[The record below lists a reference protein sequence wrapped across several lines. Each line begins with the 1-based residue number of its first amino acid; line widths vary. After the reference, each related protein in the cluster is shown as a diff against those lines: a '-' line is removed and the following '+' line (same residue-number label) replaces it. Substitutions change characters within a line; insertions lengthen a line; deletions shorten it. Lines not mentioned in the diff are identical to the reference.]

1 MTNLH
6 MTALAKA
13 ISDVDYYTDCMAFVS
28 VSSDEYLDIHN
39 QDGSF
44 IATIS
49 PDEAES
55 FISNHSA

>member
-1 MTNLH
+1 MTSI
-6 MTALAKA
+6 AKA
-13 ISDVDYYTDCMAFVS
+13 IDDIEFNTSFAVYVS
-28 VSSDEYLDIHN
+28 VGSDEYLDIHN

-55 FISNHSA
+55 FINNFSA

>member
-1 MTNLH
+1 MTS
-6 MTALAKA
+6 MEKALFE
-13 ISDVDYYTDCMAFVS
+13 IEFNSNFVAY
-28 VSSDEYLDIHN
+28 VSLGSDEYLDIHK

-55 FISNHSA
+55 FISNYSA

>member
-6 MTALAKA
+6 MTPLAKA
-13 ISDVDYYTDCMAFVS
+13 ISDIDYHTNLMAFVS
-28 VSSDEYLDIHN
+28 VGSDEYLDIHN

-49 PDEAES
+49 PDEAEG
-55 FISNHSA
+55 FINNYSA

>member
-1 MTNLH
+1 MVTI
-6 MTALAKA
+6 AEA
-13 ISDVDYYTDCMAFVS
+13 INEINFYSNFVAYVS
-28 VSSDEYLDIHN
+28 VGSDEYLDIHN
-39 QDGSF
+39 EDGSF